1 MSMDEKSKGLNEYDL
16 FVTEFPKKRYSI
28 VDYLQGRVH
37 FALLDQMKLMHD
49 SGMSKTQIK
58 TTIITNVTAII
69 NNFEPQKSKS
79 S

>member
-1 MSMDEKSKGLNEYDL
+1 MVKKSNDRNESEI
-16 FVTEFPKKRYSI
+16 FVTEFPKKNYGI

-37 FALLDQMKLMHD
+37 FALLDQMKLMSD

-58 TTIITNVTAII
+58 TTIISNVTEII
-69 NNFEPQKSKS
+69 NNFDPQKSKS